1 MIDEKPKAKRTK
13 KSNNVESVYT
23 NSGKANIF
31 TSRGRVVPGGEI
43 TLLESEAKV
52 SIKLVQGRA

>member
-1 MIDEKPKAKRTK
+1 MTDEKPKAKRTK
-13 KSNNVESVYT
+13 KPLVESVYT
-23 NSGKANIF
+23 NTGKANIF

>member
-1 MIDEKPKAKRTK
+1 MTDEKPRAKRTK
-13 KSNNVESVYT
+13 NPVESVYT
-23 NSGKANIF
+23 NTGNANIF